1 MNSTPLFDRIIDLL
15 ASLAGGLIL
24 FMMLSICIDVVLRYF
39 LNRPLTWGVEIS
51 EYILLW
57 STLLSVAWVLKI
69 EGHVKI
75 DLVVNRLNPRNQ
87 CLVNTIT
94 SILGAITCLV
104 LLWYGTKVSWEFFE
118 RGTITNTILELPSA
132 PLFAII
138 PIGSFLLFIQF
149 VRRSYGYLKSWKL
162 PSNKED

>member
-94 SILGAITCLV
+94 SILGAITRQSPALHPIPAEE
-104 LLWYGTKVSWEFFE
+104 LWIPKELEVAIKQ
-118 RGTITNTILELPSA
+118 RGLNHSA
-132 PLFAII
+132 ASL
-138 PIGSFLLFIQF
+138 
-149 VRRSYGYLKSWKL
+149 
-162 PSNKED
+162 

>member
-1 MNSTPLFDRIIDLL
+1 
-15 ASLAGGLIL
+15 
-24 FMMLSICIDVVLRYF
+24 
-39 LNRPLTWGVEIS
+39 
-51 EYILLW
+51 
-57 STLLSVAWVLKI
+57 VAWVLKI

-87 CLVNTIT
+87 CLVNSIT

-104 LLWYGTKVSWEFFE
+104 LLWYGTKVSWELFE

-132 PLFAII
+132 PLFAIV

-149 VRRSYGYLKSWKL
+149 LRRSYGYLKSWKG
-162 PSNKED
+162 SSSKEE

>member
-1 MNSTPLFDRIIDLL
+1 
-15 ASLAGGLIL
+15 
-24 FMMLSICIDVVLRYF
+24 
-39 LNRPLTWGVEIS
+39 
-51 EYILLW
+51 
-57 STLLSVAWVLKI
+57 VAWVLKI

-87 CLVNTIT
+87 CVVNSIT

-132 PLFAII
+132 PLFAIV

-149 VRRSYGYLKSWKL
+149 LRRSYGYLKSWKG
-162 PSNKED
+162 SSSKEE

>member
-75 DLVVNRLNPRNQ
+75 
-87 CLVNTIT
+87 LVNTIT

-149 VRRSYGYLKSWKL
+149 LRRSYGYLKSWKL

>member
-1 MNSTPLFDRIIDLL
+1 
-15 ASLAGGLIL
+15 
-24 FMMLSICIDVVLRYF
+24 
-39 LNRPLTWGVEIS
+39 
-51 EYILLW
+51 
-57 STLLSVAWVLKI
+57 VAWVLKI

-75 DLVVNRLNPRNQ
+75 DLVVNRLKPRNQ

-104 LLWYGTKVSWEFFE
+104 LVWYGTKLSWEFFE

-149 VRRSYGYLKSWKL
+149 LRRSYGYLKSWKAS
-162 PSNKED
+162 SNKEE